1 MFCLKHFHVEI
12 SFLFYGTERCVL
24 YNQILYPIIIVKRFR
39 PLIVDFKSWFNPVSN
54 VLHTYFLIGTNFVAR
69 FMSKVLIN
77 PSIISRKD
85 YITNQKY
92 SRSCIRL
99 LSFSETWRIY
109 LCFFRYYPRICSTA
123 NIYAAE
129 TKRRDRQ
136 KIEIER
142 EKQIKGR
149 VKV

>member
-1 MFCLKHFHVEI
+1 MFCLKHFSCGDKFFI
-12 SFLFYGTERCVL
+12 YGTEHCVL
-24 YNQILYPIIIVKRFR
+24 YNQILHPIIIVKRFR

-54 VLHTYFLIGTNFVAR
+54 VLHIYFLIGTNFVAR
-69 FMSKVLIN
+69 FMSKVLIK

-92 SRSCIRL
+92 RRSCIRL
-99 LSFSETWRIY
+99 LSFSETWRTY

-129 TKRRDRQ
+129 TKKRDRQ
-136 KIEIER
+136 KEER
-142 EKQIKGR
+142 
-149 VKV
+149 